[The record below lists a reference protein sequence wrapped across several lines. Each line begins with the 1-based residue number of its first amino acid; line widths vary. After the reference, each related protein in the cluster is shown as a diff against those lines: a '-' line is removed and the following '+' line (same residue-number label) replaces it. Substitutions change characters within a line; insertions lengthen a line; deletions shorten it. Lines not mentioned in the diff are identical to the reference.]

1 QDVPSTAT
9 GFVYTPGGQLAVEY
23 SWGGQGWTHYLWL
36 GGEVVGLVRGGQLYY
51 AHNDH
56 LGRPEIVTNSAKAVV
71 WRANNSDFSRTVAQD
86 SIGGFNLGFP
96 GQYFDSE
103 SGLWYNLHRYY
114 DPGIGRYLQ
123 SDPIGL
129 GGGTNTYAYV
139 GGNPIMWIDP
149 LGLQSRTNDW
159 VQNQTSGNPENGS
172 LGLAGVRDALEG
184 WFNTFTGLPEYT
196 GTASVRIGTCVLKCG
211 VNEFVGSSAGEV
223 IWNAHEMALEKA
235 FGDAAKEFGYKCLG
249 RAAGVYGAANT

>member
-96 GQYFDSE
+96 GQYFDGE

-129 GGGTNTYAYV
+129 AGGLNTYAYV
-139 GGNPIMWIDP
+139 
-149 LGLQSRTNDW
+149 
-159 VQNQTSGNPENGS
+159 SGNPVNAIDPTGLIGYLCRKRNSIGISIPINFQYANDPQILRIKNAIERAWSGKFGRFNVKTTVRLQNSWSNANNGI
-172 LGLAGVRDALEG
+172 GVVVRDAQS
-184 WFNTFTGLPEYT
+184 WVDRPYY
-196 GTASVRIGTCVLKCG
+196 
-211 VNEFVGSSAGEV
+211 
-223 IWNAHEMALEKA
+223 
-235 FGDAAKEFGYKCLG
+235 D
-249 RAAGVYGAANT
+249 